1 MKIVL
6 IVVGVLFVIFFAV
19 YIAVFRSGECIRD
32 MEDTRRL

>member
-6 IVVGVLFVIFFAV
+6 IAASVLFVIFFAV

-32 MEDTRRL
+32 MEEARRL